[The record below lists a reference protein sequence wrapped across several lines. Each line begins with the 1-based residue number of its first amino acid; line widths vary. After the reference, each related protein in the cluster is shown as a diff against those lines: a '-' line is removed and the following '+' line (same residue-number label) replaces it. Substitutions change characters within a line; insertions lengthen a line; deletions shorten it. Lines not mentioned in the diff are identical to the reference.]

1 MNTIAYLVLV
11 AACLAGGAV
20 GSPVILYA
28 GALLLPMLQVMPTPV
43 GTLAASTNVF
53 LAGMLA
59 SIVTGASK
67 RPPTTGSLPFK
78 KSLIFMSFMLIL
90 GLVIRMI
97 REQTGSVFLNTLAA
111 QPIVIWYWVTPF
123 IVYALVW
130 RLATDR
136 TVAWRVVRA
145 CELSIVGEACLTI
158 IERALG
164 IGRATAHIGEANRAG
179 AYFAAGA
186 CFMLGRFLTS
196 RGKMKLVYGAAWVLG
211 IIGMF
216 NSLSRGAMVAATFS
230 SVVTVGVF
238 FVKAR
243 GRAGSK
249 ILFLVVLAV
258 LLANAVVLIP
268 QSVVD
273 RVNLTF
279 KGGAKETVAEG
290 EMDSSAEARLLFWSI
305 AWETFKERPTGTG
318 TGTFPTLV
326 EPYWKRPMN
335 AHNIYLQLLT
345 EYGLQGLFAL
355 VVLILTVLASFYRS
369 FVRFNGSDR
378 SDTALSLLG
387 WWSAHCAAH
396 FFVNPFFLLQ
406 GTGQFWIMAGCLP
419 HLLSSIPATG
429 QEAARSG
436 RGR

>member
-20 GSPVILYA
+20 GSPVILYV

-53 LAGMLA
+53 LAGMMA
-59 SIVTGASK
+59 SIVTGSSK
-67 RPPTTGSLPFK
+67 RPPTEGSLPFK

-97 REQTGSVFLNTLAA
+97 REQAGSVFLNTLAA

-279 KGGAKETVAEG
+279 QGGAKETVAEG

-355 VVLILTVLASFYRS
+355 LVLILTVFASFYRS

-419 HLLSSIPATG
+419 HLLSSIPASG
-429 QEAARSG
+429 PEAARSG

>member
-1 MNTIAYLVLV
+1 MNTIAYVVLV
-11 AACLAGGAV
+11 VACLAGGAV
-20 GSPVILYA
+20 GSPIILYA
-28 GALLLPMLQVMPTPV
+28 AGLLLPMLQVMPAPV
-43 GTLAASTNVF
+43 GTLAASTNVL
-53 LAGMLA
+53 LAGLMA
-59 SIVTGASK
+59 SVVTGASK
-67 RPPTTGSLPFK
+67 RPRPAEPMPLK
-78 KSLIFMSFMLIL
+78 KSLFFMTAMLVL
-90 GLVIRMI
+90 GLVTRVI
-97 REQTGSVFLNTLAA
+97 REQAGSVFLNTLSA
-111 QPIVIWYWVTPF
+111 QPVVIWYWVTPF

-145 CELSIVGEACLTI
+145 CELSIVGEGGLTI

-164 IGRATAHIGEANRAG
+164 VGRATAHLEEANRAG
-179 AYFAAGA
+179 AYFAAGS

-196 RGKMKLVYGAAWVLG
+196 RGKLKVVYAAAWVLT
-211 IIGMF
+211 IVGMF
-216 NSLSRGAMVAATFS
+216 NSLSRGAMVAATFA

-238 FVKAR
+238 FVKGR
-243 GRAGSK
+243 GRTGSK
-249 ILFLVVLAV
+249 VLFMVVLAI

-279 KGGAKETVAEG
+279 KGGAKETVVEG
-290 EMDSSAEARLLFWSI
+290 EMDSSAEARLLFWKI
-305 AWETFKERPTGTG
+305 AWDTFKERPAGTG

-355 VVLILTVLASFYRS
+355 LVLIGTVVAWLYRS
-369 FVRFNGSDR
+369 FVRFNGTER

-387 WWSAHCAAH
+387 WWTAHCAAH
-396 FFVNPFFLLQ
+396 VFVNPFFLLQ
-406 GTGQFWIMAGCLP
+406 GNGQFWVMAACLP
-419 HLLSSIPATG
+419 HLIASDTTKPSD
-429 QEAARSG
+429 AASAR
-436 RGR
+436 RGT

>member
-1 MNTIAYLVLV
+1 VNTIAYLVLV

-20 GSPVILYA
+20 GSPVILYV
-28 GALLLPMLQVMPTPV
+28 GALFLPMLQVMPTPV
-43 GTLAASTNVF
+43 GTIAAATNVF
-53 LAGMLA
+53 LAGLMGSA
-59 SIVTGASK
+59 VTGSSK
-67 RPPTTGSLPFK
+67 RPPTEGSLPLK
-78 KSLIFMSFMLIL
+78 KSLIFMSSMLVL
-90 GLVIRMI
+90 GLVIRML
-97 REQTGSVFLNTLAA
+97 REQAGSVFLNTLAA
-111 QPIVIWYWVTPF
+111 QPEVIWYWVTPF
-123 IVYALVW
+123 VVYALVW

-145 CELSIVGEACLTI
+145 CELSIVGEGCLTI

-196 RGKMKLVYGAAWVLG
+196 RGKLKVVYSAAWVVS

-216 NSLSRGAMVAATFS
+216 NSLSRGAMVAATFA

-249 ILFLVVLAV
+249 ILFLVVLAI

-279 KGGAKETVAEG
+279 KGGAHETVAEG
-290 EMDSSAEARLLFWSI
+290 EMDSSAEARLLFWRI
-305 AWETFKERPTGTG
+305 AWDTFKERPTGTG

-355 VVLILTVLASFYRS
+355 LVLIGTVVGCFYRT
-369 FVRFNGSDR
+369 FVRFNGTER
-378 SDTALSLLG
+378 ADTALSLLG
-387 WWSAHCAAH
+387 WWTAHCAAH

-419 HLLSSIPATG
+419 HLIASVAPAG
-429 QEAARSG
+429 REAARSG

>member
-1 MNTIAYLVLV
+1 VNTIAYVVLV
-11 AACLAGGAV
+11 VACLAGGAV
-20 GSPVILYA
+20 GSPVILYV

-43 GTLAASTNVF
+43 GTIAAATNVF
-53 LAGMLA
+53 LAGLMA
-59 SIVTGASK
+59 SVMTGSAK

-90 GLVIRMI
+90 GLVIRVL
-97 REQTGSVFLNTLAA
+97 REQTGAVFLNALSA

-145 CELSIVGEACLTI
+145 CELSIVGEASLTI
-158 IERALG
+158 VERALG

-238 FVKAR
+238 FLKAR

-249 ILFLVVLAV
+249 ILFLAVLAI

-279 KGGAKETVAEG
+279 KGGAKESVAEG
-290 EMDSSAEARLLFWSI
+290 EMDSSAEARLLFWRI
-305 AWETFKERPTGTG
+305 AWETFKVRPTGTG

-345 EYGLQGLFAL
+345 EYGLQGLLAL
-355 VVLILTVLASFYRS
+355 LVLILTVLASFYRS

-419 HLLSSIPATG
+419 HLLSSAV
-429 QEAARSG
+429 EAGKG
-436 RGR
+436 RRR